1 MISLPSSLSP
11 WARQLNAFP
20 VELGLALGPLV
31 QRLAGAIQP
40 LHLDDIA
47 SADDPDGFDGL
58 LNRGSYDRLISSDW
72 LLADEVPEEFNRRAA
87 MHEHLFLK
95 IARREPAHG
104 IGSLALFDSGPDQIG
119 SPRLAHLAVLVV
131 LLRRAE
137 LARANFAWGI
147 LQNPEMVLLNG
158 SSESE
163 IVELLRARSYMATT
177 ANHVEAWLHR
187 TVELNSPEEIWLVGG
202 RELER
207 IRTTPPVSRILVEDV
222 LDLGVRRV
230 SVQVHSLKRRPR
242 GVNLDLPENGACAR
256 LLRDPYLLAAATPQK
271 RPTLIPSSGLVFAYG
286 SRRVFGKSQNTLL
299 SFPVPNK
306 PSDSP
311 GRVKQHTVG
320 GVGQVVA
327 VNRFGNSTVVVSAE
341 ELSLRITYIGKESHP
356 VEGNYFLRLD
366 EFVRDKEETNGFLF
380 PCMRPPSP
388 SGAQLSLLVLDQAGN
403 LFRLESVGD
412 ERVALLEARN
422 VIAFSSVG
430 GIPTYIAVN
439 ETGSAVELVS
449 LGKETRKEVL
459 QVGTNPARRAF
470 FGFGANAQPPC
481 GLFALELDPLRWAIF
496 VTKGKRHEL
505 RTEAT
510 QEVVGV
516 IQEASYAE
524 ALVTLREDRHV
535 VTLKGVD
542 WERTLFESP
551 EPVSHVMVSQGKPFI
566 AYSTSKGDLSV
577 HSLTHSRSLCHFTNW
592 GTNG

>member
-20 VELGLALGPLV
+20 LELGLALGPLV

-47 SADDPDGFDGL
+47 GADDPDGFDGL

-95 IARREPAHG
+95 IARREPAHAM
-104 IGSLALFDSGPDQIG
+104 GSLALFDSGPDQIG
-119 SPRLAHLAVLVV
+119 SPRLAHLAVLVA

-147 LQNPEMVLLNG
+147 LQNPEMALLKG

-163 IVELLRARSYMATT
+163 IVELLRARSYTAATP
-177 ANHVEAWLHR
+177 NHLEAWLHR
-187 TVELNSPEEIWLVGG
+187 AMELNSPEEIWLIGG
-202 RELER
+202 RVLDR
-207 IRTTPPVSRILVEDV
+207 IPATPPVSRILVEDV
-222 LDLGVRRV
+222 LDPAVRRV
-230 SVQVHSLKRRPR
+230 SVHVHSLKSKPR
-242 GVNLDLPENGACAR
+242 GVTLDLPENGACAR
-256 LLRDPYLLAAATPQK
+256 LLRDPYLLAVAAPQK
-271 RPTLIPSSGLVFAYG
+271 SPTLIPSSGLVFAYG

-327 VNRFGNSTVVVSAE
+327 ANRFGNSTVVVSAE
-341 ELSLRITYIGKESHP
+341 ELWLHITYIGKESYP

-366 EFVRDKEETNGFLF
+366 EFVRDKQDTSSFLF
-380 PCMRPPSP
+380 PCMRPPAP
-388 SGAQLSLLVLDQAGN
+388 SGAQLSLLVLDQHGN
-403 LFRLESVGD
+403 LFRLESAGD
-412 ERVALLEARN
+412 KRVALLEARR

-439 ETGSAVELVS
+439 ETGSAVKLVS
-449 LGKETRKEVL
+449 LGKETRNEVL
-459 QVGTNPARRAF
+459 QVDTIPARRAF
-470 FGFGANAQPPC
+470 FGFGANAQPPY
-481 GLFALELDPLRWAIF
+481 GLFALELDPWRWAIY
-496 VTKGKRHEL
+496 VTKGKRHEIHP
-505 RTEAT
+505 EAT
-510 QEVVGV
+510 QRVVGV
-516 IQEASYAE
+516 IQDANYAE
-524 ALVTLREDRHV
+524 ALVTLSEDRHI

-551 EPVSHVMVSQGKPFI
+551 DSISQVTVSPGKPFI

-577 HSLTHSRSLCHFTNW
+577 HSLPHNRSLCHFSNW
-592 GTNG
+592 GTHG

>member
-20 VELGLALGPLV
+20 LELGLALGPLV
-31 QRLAGAIQP
+31 RRLAGAIQP
-40 LHLDDIA
+40 LHLADIA
-47 SADDPDGFDGL
+47 GAADPDGFDGL

-104 IGSLALFDSGPDQIG
+104 MGSLALFDSGPDQIG

-137 LARANFAWGI
+137 LARANFGWGI
-147 LQNPEMVLLNG
+147 LQNPEMALLNG

-163 IVELLRARSYMATT
+163 IVELLRARSYTATT

-187 TVELNSPEEIWLVGG
+187 AVKLNSPEEIWLVGG
-202 RELER
+202 RVLER
-207 IRTTPPVSRILVEDV
+207 IPTTPPVSRILVEDV
-222 LDLGVRRV
+222 LDLAVRRV
-230 SVQVHSLKRRPR
+230 SVHVHSLKSRAR
-242 GVNLDLPENGACAR
+242 GVTLDLPENGACAR
-256 LLRDPYLLAAATPQK
+256 LLRDPYLLAAAAPQK
-271 RPTLIPSSGLVFAYG
+271 SPTLIPSSGLVFAYG

-341 ELSLRITYIGKESHP
+341 ELSLRITYIGKESYP
-356 VEGNYFLRLD
+356 VEGNCFLRLD
-366 EFVRDKEETNGFLF
+366 EFVRDKEDTNGFLF
-380 PCMRPPSP
+380 PCMRPPTP

-403 LFRLESVGD
+403 LFRLESVED
-412 ERVALLEARN
+412 ERVALLEARRI
-422 VIAFSSVG
+422 IAFSSVG

-459 QVGTNPARRAF
+459 QVDTNPARRAF
-470 FGFGANAQPPC
+470 FGFGANAQPPY
-481 GLFALELDPLRWAIF
+481 GLFALELDPLRWAIL
-496 VTKGKRHEL
+496 VTKGKRHEI

-551 EPVSHVMVSQGKPFI
+551 EPISQVVVSQGKPFI

-577 HSLTHSRSLCHFTNW
+577 HSLTHSRRLCHFTNW
-592 GTNG
+592 GNHG